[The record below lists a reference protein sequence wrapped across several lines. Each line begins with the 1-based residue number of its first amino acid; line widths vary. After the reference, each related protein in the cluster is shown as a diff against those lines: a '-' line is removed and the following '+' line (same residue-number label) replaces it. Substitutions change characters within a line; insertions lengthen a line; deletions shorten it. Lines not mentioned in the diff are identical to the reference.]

1 MGEKR
6 PRRLAENL
14 ERSIFMKA
22 DGLSDY
28 FDNIQR
34 YVRGFKSR
42 IAVKNHAGDDS
53 EAGPSTKIEAN
64 DRQGPTDQNR
74 YRTEMRN
81 LGRNGTKNR
90 TGGPWIP
97 DDRWRVICANVYDE
111 LLELKMKNMILSKMV
126 TEILQSDERP
136 VKDLIHGQINRLKGM
151 LGLDRILRFHY
162 MELLSLP
169 GDQMGTVYQIITVH
183 TR

>member
-42 IAVKNHAGDDS
+42 IAVKKHAGDDS

-64 DRQGPTDQNR
+64 DRLGPTDQNR
-74 YRTEMRN
+74 SRTKKKMRN
-81 LGRNGTKNR
+81 LGRKRTKKSN
-90 TGGPWIP
+90 
-97 DDRWRVICANVYDE
+97 WRSVD
-111 LLELKMKNMILSKMV
+111 
-126 TEILQSDERP
+126 P
-136 VKDLIHGQINRLKGM
+136 
-151 LGLDRILRFHY
+151 
-162 MELLSLP
+162 
-169 GDQMGTVYQIITVH
+169 
-183 TR
+183 

>member
-1 MGEKR
+1 MDSTNFYGNFKRFSDLQNQLGEKR

-42 IAVKNHAGDDS
+42 IAVKKHAGEDS

-64 DRQGPTDQNR
+64 DRQGTTDQN
-74 YRTEMRN
+74 
-81 LGRNGTKNR
+81 
-90 TGGPWIP
+90 WS
-97 DDRWRVICANVYDE
+97 A
-111 LLELKMKNMILSKMV
+111 
-126 TEILQSDERP
+126 
-136 VKDLIHGQINRLKGM
+136 
-151 LGLDRILRFHY
+151 
-162 MELLSLP
+162 
-169 GDQMGTVYQIITVH
+169 
-183 TR
+183 

>member
-1 MGEKR
+1 MVFFKLFSDLQNQLGEKR

-42 IAVKNHAGDDS
+42 IAVKKHAGEDS

-64 DRQGPTDQNR
+64 DRQGPTDQKVGLRSNKL
-74 YRTEMRN
+74 TN
-81 LGRNGTKNR
+81 LGPNNR
-90 TGGPWIP
+90 
-97 DDRWRVICANVYDE
+97 
-111 LLELKMKNMILSKMV
+111 
-126 TEILQSDERP
+126 EIRS
-136 VKDLIHGQINRLKGM
+136 VN
-151 LGLDRILRFHY
+151 
-162 MELLSLP
+162 S
-169 GDQMGTVYQIITVH
+169 
-183 TR
+183 

>member
-1 MGEKR
+1 MDSTNFYGYFKRFSDLQNQLGEKR

-42 IAVKNHAGDDS
+42 IAVKKHAGEDS

-64 DRQGPTDQNR
+64 DRQGPTGPKPVG
-74 YRTEMRN
+74 
-81 LGRNGTKNR
+81 LGPNK
-90 TGGPWIP
+90 
-97 DDRWRVICANVYDE
+97 
-111 LLELKMKNMILSKMV
+111 
-126 TEILQSDERP
+126 
-136 VKDLIHGQINRLKGM
+136 
-151 LGLDRILRFHY
+151 
-162 MELLSLP
+162 
-169 GDQMGTVYQIITVH
+169 
-183 TR
+183 